1 MSRYMYADH
10 ILEAFNVFHR
20 PMAIDE
26 VATYVAEMEAK
37 SVEEVRLAVDN
48 TVTAAWMHGFLA
60 KDDRNYTLACG
71 YWDEEDSRSVRGDKK
86 HPSSSTGIR
95 G

>member
-1 MSRYMYADH
+1 MSRYLYADH

-48 TVTAAWMHGFLA
+48 TVTAAWMHGFLTK
-60 KDDRNYTLACG
+60 KDKNYTLVCG
-71 YWDEEDSRSVRGDKK
+71 YWDEEDSISGRTGKKNPSSPTDKK
-86 HPSSSTGIR
+86 
-95 G
+95 